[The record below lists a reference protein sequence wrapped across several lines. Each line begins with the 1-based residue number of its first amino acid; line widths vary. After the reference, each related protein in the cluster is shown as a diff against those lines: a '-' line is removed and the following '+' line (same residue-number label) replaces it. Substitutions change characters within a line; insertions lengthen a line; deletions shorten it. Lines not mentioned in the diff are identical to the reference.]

1 MANFITILRIVA
13 SPVFVLFMIRS
24 NENPAYRYLALAV
37 FIFGSLTDWADG
49 FIARK
54 TNTVTRFGIVADPLA
69 DRIFIGTAL
78 VTLYAMRI
86 LPFVFMVVVLGRD
99 LIMALGYPFIGKL
112 DRDTVAV
119 HWTGK
124 VATAILFV
132 ALTCLVLSSAPHDGA
147 RFGFEGFKFSDVL
160 EWQTYGLWLFV
171 VGMFWSIVSGIIYVS
186 RTVFLLYSGTRGR
199 F

>member
-13 SPVFVLFMIRS
+13 SPVFVALMVRS
-24 NENPAYRYLALAV
+24 NANPAARYAALGV
-37 FIFGSLTDWADG
+37 FMFGALTDWADG

-78 VTLYAMRI
+78 VTLYLMRI
-86 LPFVFMVVVLGRD
+86 LPFVFLIVVLGRD
-99 LIMALGYPFIGKL
+99 LIMAIGYPFIGKI

-124 VATAILFV
+124 LATAILFV
-132 ALTCLVLSSAPHDGA
+132 ALTLLTLSSAPHEGA
-147 RFGFEGFKFSDVL
+147 RLGFEGFKFFDFL
-160 EWQTYGLWLFV
+160 EWQTYGLWFFV
-171 VGMFWSIVSGIIYVS
+171 MGMFWSVVSGTVYIL
-186 RTVFLLYSGTRGR
+186 RTIKILDIGSRGR